1 MCLNCLRMSFYLF
14 CFVIVTI
21 AILFPQAALAEQP
34 VNTNS
39 AEKQMQALDMNQVE
53 QFVRQMDG
61 DIKSSVPDFNFK
73 ETVTKLFQGKLDLNI
88 AELFNKLLKYLF
100 REVVGNL
107 ALLGKL
113 IVLAIICAVL
123 RNLIDAFDRG
133 TTGLLAYGVSYMV
146 LITLAVAS
154 FGLVVNTGRQA
165 IDSMVTF
172 MQALLP
178 LLLTLLTA
186 MGGITTAAITQPI
199 ILASISIIGTLIKNI
214 VFPLIFFAAVL
225 GIVSNLSEKFQ
236 ISKLAGLMKTSGMVL
251 MGMFSTIFLGIL
263 AIQGVAG
270 AVSDG
275 VALRTAKFATDAFIP
290 VVGGMFSD
298 ALEAVVSSS
307 MLLKNAVGIAGLIM
321 VFMLTIFPLLKIL
334 SVAFIYKLAAALMQP
349 VDDGQMVECLN
360 GLGNSLMTVFAAV
373 ATVGLLFFFTI
384 VIVVGVGDLTVMLR

>member
-1 MCLNCLRMSFYLF
+1 MCLNYLRMSLYLF
-14 CFVIVTI
+14 CLVTVT
-21 AILFPQAALAEQP
+21 ILFPPTALAEQP
-34 VNTNS
+34 VNNNS
-39 AEKQMQALDMNQVE
+39 AEKQLNSLDMNRVE

-61 DIKSSVPDFNFK
+61 DIKSSVPDFDFK
-73 ETVTKLFQGKLDLNI
+73 ETVIKLFKGKLDWKPS
-88 AELFNKLLKYLF
+88 ELFNNLLKYLF
-100 REVVGNL
+100 REVVGNM

-133 TTGLLAYGVSYMV
+133 TTGLLAYGVSYMM

-178 LLLTLLTA
+178 ILLTLLTA
-186 MGGITTAAITQPI
+186 MGGITTAAIAQPV
-199 ILASISIIGTLIKNI
+199 ILASISVIGTLIKNI

-225 GIVSNLSEKFQ
+225 TIVSNLSEKFQ

-263 AIQGVAG
+263 AVQGVAG

-307 MLLKNAVGIAGLIM
+307 LLLKNAVGIAGLIM

-360 GLGNSLMTVFAAV
+360 GLGNSLMTVFATV

>member
-1 MCLNCLRMSFYLF
+1 MCLNYLRMSFYLF
-14 CFVIVTI
+14 CLITVTI
-21 AILFPQAALAEQP
+21 LLPQAALAEQP

-39 AEKQMQALDMNQVE
+39 AEKQLNSLDMNRVE

-73 ETVTKLFQGKLDLNI
+73 DTVIKLFQGKLDWKPS
-88 AELFNKLLKYLF
+88 ELFNKLLKYLF

-107 ALLGKL
+107 SLLGKL

-154 FGLVVNTGRQA
+154 FGLVVNTGRHA

-186 MGGITTAAITQPI
+186 MGGITTAAIAQPI
-199 ILASISIIGTLIKNI
+199 ILASISVIGTLIKNI

-225 GIVSNLSEKFQ
+225 SIVSNLSEKFQ

-307 MLLKNAVGIAGLIM
+307 LLLKNAVGIAGLIM

-334 SVAFIYKLAAALMQP
+334 SVAFIYKFAAALIQP

-384 VIVVGVGDLTVMLR
+384 VIVVGIGDLTVMLR

>member
-1 MCLNCLRMSFYLF
+1 VFCLAL
-14 CFVIVTI
+14 VT
-21 AILFPQAALAEQP
+21 ILFPQAALSEQP
-34 VNTNS
+34 AQPVSQSS
-39 AEKQMQALDMNQVE
+39 AEKQLNSLDLNRLE
-53 QFVRQMDG
+53 QFVNQMDAE
-61 DIKSSVPDFNFK
+61 IKSCVPDFNFK
-73 ETVTKLFQGKLDLNI
+73 ETVIKLFNGKLDWK
-88 AELFNKLLKYLF
+88 ASELFNKLLKYMF

-107 ALLGKL
+107 SLLGKL

-123 RNLIDAFDRG
+123 RNLIDAFDKG

-165 IDSMVTF
+165 IENMVIF

-178 LLLTLLTA
+178 ILLTLLTA
-186 MGGITTAAITQPI
+186 MGGITTAAVTQPV
-199 ILASISIIGTLIKNI
+199 ILASISVIGTLIKNI

-225 GIVSNLSEKFQ
+225 SIVSNLSEKFQ
-236 ISKLAGLMKTSGMVL
+236 ISKLAGLMKTSGMLL

-290 VVGGMFSD
+290 VVGGMFSE

-321 VFMLTIFPLLKIL
+321 VFILTIFPLLKIL

-360 GLGNSLMTVFAAV
+360 GLGNSLITVFAAV